1 MFWVALFGPSLILM
15 TLRGKIEPGC
25 YKNRFEWIIQLGI
38 YTFLICLFTDSI
50 ITYLLH
56 IDGVCEEA
64 FYSFPFFIKYSV
76 ISTGVALCIG
86 FIQYILKKILK
97 ISIEVGVY
105 HEENN
110 NNNF

>member
-15 TLRGKIEPGC
+15 AIRGKKESSC
-25 YKNRFEWIIQLGI
+25 SKNRFEWIIQFGI
-38 YTFLICLFTDSI
+38 YTFLICLLTEII

-56 IDGVCEEA
+56 IDGVCEDA
-64 FYSFPFFIKYSV
+64 FNSFPFFIKYSV
-76 ISTGVALCIG
+76 ISTGVAFCIY
-86 FIQYILKKILK
+86 FTQSILKKILK

-110 NNNF
+110 